1 MPLASVSLAAI
12 IPLGV
17 AVVGLLG
24 LYLRSHQETVRLR
37 EQIAEDHLQH
47 RMVVYHNVLSL
58 ASKVEHM
65 VRMQNSAYRGEDG
78 WKINEKFKEEVDGL
92 AVFGADEPRKHAL
105 AMRALVDRH
114 MGDSDKS
121 WVDQFV
127 AEKQAFMDATHADVG
142 PASQP

>member
-1 MPLASVSLAAI
+1 MLLASVSLAAI

-24 LYLRSHQETVRLR
+24 LYLRSHQETTRLHK
-37 EQIAEDHLQH
+37 QIAENHLQH

-58 ASKVEHM
+58 ASKIEVM
-65 VRMQNSAYRGEDG
+65 VRVQNSVYRGGDG
-78 WKINEKFKEEVDGL
+78 WAINEKFKEEVDGL
-92 AVFGADEPRKHAL
+92 AVFGATEPRKHAL

-114 MGDSDKS
+114 LSDDDKS
-121 WVDQFV
+121 WIDEFA

>member
-1 MPLASVSLAAI
+1 MPIASVSLAAI

-37 EQIAEDHLQH
+37 EQIAENHLQH

-58 ASKVEHM
+58 ASKIELM
-65 VRMQNSAYRGEDG
+65 VKAQNSVYGGEAG
-78 WKINEKFKEEVDGL
+78 WKINEQFKHEVDGL
-92 AVFGADEPRKHAL
+92 AVFAAAEARKHAL
-105 AMRALVDRH
+105 AMRSLVDRH

-121 WVDQFV
+121 WIDQFA

-142 PASQP
+142 PSSSQ

>member
-37 EQIAEDHLQH
+37 EQIAENHLQH

-65 VRMQNSAYRGEDG
+65 RREPNSVYRGAEG

-92 AVFGADEPRKHAL
+92 AVFGAAEPRKHAL
-105 AMRALVDRH
+105 AMRALMDGH
-114 MGDSDKS
+114 AGDTDKS
-121 WVDQFV
+121 WIDQFA
-127 AEKQAFMDATHADVG
+127 AEKHAFMDATHADVG
-142 PASQP
+142 PAAQT